1 MAAQNF
7 SELLKTRTP
16 DQLIDQVENLGLDWA
31 EKDGAASILE
41 ETKKTM
47 LNRLIQEIASSYT
60 TKTPAFAQLESMAL
74 HDPRYQ
80 EHVTQ
85 MTTARKLATMARV
98 KYDMGKAR
106 LDMLRSQ
113 MATFRQEMAMNGTR
127 S

>member
-16 DQLIDQVENLGLDWA
+16 DQLIDQVETLGLDWA

-47 LNRLIQEIASSYT
+47 LNRLIQEIAASH
-60 TKTPAFAQLESMAL
+60 TKVPAFAQLESQAL
-74 HDPRYQ
+74 YDPRYL

-113 MATFRQEMAMNGTR
+113 MATVRQEMAMNGTR